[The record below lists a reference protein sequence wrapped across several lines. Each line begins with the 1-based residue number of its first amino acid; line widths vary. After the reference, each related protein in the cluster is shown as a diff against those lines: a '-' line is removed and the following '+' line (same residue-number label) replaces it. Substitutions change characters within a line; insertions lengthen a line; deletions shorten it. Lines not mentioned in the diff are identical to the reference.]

1 MEGSETGGAW
11 VGTGQKRQDGGERD
25 GRRMGGDGGGEGRWR
40 RARREAC
47 GWGRGWGGKMQG
59 SETGGAWVGT
69 GLGREDGGERDIV
82 APQALW
88 GSAEVSMGGGSAGPC
103 FAEGR
108 REVNGAVAGRR
119 YCLGCPKCTACLR
132 QTMLR

>member
-1 MEGSETGGAW
+1 ME
-11 VGTGQKRQDGGERD
+11 
-25 GRRMGGDGGGEGRWR
+25 
-40 RARREAC
+40 
-47 GWGRGWGGKMQG
+47 G

-69 GLGREDGGERDIV
+69 GLGREDGGERDGRCGEEDGGERDIV

-88 GSAEVSMGGGSAGPC
+88 GSAEISMGGGSAGPC

-119 YCLGCPKCTACLR
+119 YGLGCPKCTACLR